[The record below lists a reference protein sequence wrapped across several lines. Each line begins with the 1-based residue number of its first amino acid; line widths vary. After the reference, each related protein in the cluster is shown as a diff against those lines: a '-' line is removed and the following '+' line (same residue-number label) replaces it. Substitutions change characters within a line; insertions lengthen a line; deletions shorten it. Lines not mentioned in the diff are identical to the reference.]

1 MLNPHIRWNEHDFIL
16 ASGYNTSSIDLN
28 IFENLRGLDSQF
40 KSSLIF
46 EFSNDWSL
54 DLRSNFYRFKES
66 WYYFLISSSFGL
78 RCFWFEIFLKV
89 MRPPLHS
96 LSNHLLSFIG
106 PRRRQQFPIL
116 FFNYFFAASRN
127 ISLIALSA
135 CETPSHYFQNMSY

>member
-46 EFSNDWSL
+46 EFSNDWRL
-54 DLRSNFYRFKES
+54 DLRSNFYRFRES
-66 WYYFLISSSFGL
+66 WYSFLISSSFGL

-96 LSNHLLSFIG
+96 LSNHILFTG
-106 PRRRQQFPIL
+106 TRRRQQFL
-116 FFNYFFAASRN
+116 FLSFNDFSQPLEIFHWLLWVHAK
-127 ISLIALSA
+127 LLLQ
-135 CETPSHYFQNMSY
+135 YFQNMSY